1 MLSFSVLF
9 LLKIYSPISTK
20 ADRVQ
25 MKTVFS
31 FKLKFEGSLHI
42 NGEFQV
48 LTIFRFENWKP
59 KIEKT
64 SGKQIITI
72 YPQMCLMHN
81 YCQQCSIQ
89 RALPKYVREVHHS
102 GKLSEESGAFGRR
115 WRGQNWICDRLSSSE
130 TRAVIP
136 LKQIV
141 IKDRRAKYQATRL
154 LT

>member
-9 LLKIYSPISTK
+9 LLQIYSPISTK

-25 MKTVFS
+25 KKTVFS

-48 LTIFRFENWKP
+48 LTISRFENWKP
-59 KIEKT
+59 KNEKT

-81 YCQQCSIQ
+81 YC
-89 RALPKYVREVHHS
+89 
-102 GKLSEESGAFGRR
+102 
-115 WRGQNWICDRLSSSE
+115 
-130 TRAVIP
+130 
-136 LKQIV
+136 
-141 IKDRRAKYQATRL
+141 
-154 LT
+154 